1 MWKKQRFRALKSQVW
16 MALIV
21 SEGKTLLDLYQRIKK
36 WSTWA
41 LASLIQWCW
50 NINWTLHLSPSLHQV
65 HKISDGTVLSQWF
78 RSYWK
83 QPHPQTEHIPRR
95 RWWLP
100 PTYQCPL
107 YRPPPHILSG
117 ASWCRNP
124 LAPVWTAPTA
134 ARPYW
139 RCGRTP
145 PAWTCPSRRPRAWR
159 QAGWRTW
166 QWELAS
172 WISWRRT
179 RQDAAPWFW
188 PLLRSLPHRPTQ
200 KGRCLPRRWHHLAW
214 PGE

>member
-117 ASWCRNP
+117 ASSALSASSSDPKRSMSSSS
-124 LAPVWTAPTA
+124 LASFGV
-134 ARPYW
+134 ARGVA
-139 RCGRTP
+139 GRTYRLLADGRRALSVWKEFMWLYQRQRWQSVGEGGEGMASNTIMS
-145 PAWTCPSRRPRAWR
+145 AWDATKPSM
-159 QAGWRTW
+159 
-166 QWELAS
+166 
-172 WISWRRT
+172 
-179 RQDAAPWFW
+179 
-188 PLLRSLPHRPTQ
+188 
-200 KGRCLPRRWHHLAW
+200 
-214 PGE
+214 